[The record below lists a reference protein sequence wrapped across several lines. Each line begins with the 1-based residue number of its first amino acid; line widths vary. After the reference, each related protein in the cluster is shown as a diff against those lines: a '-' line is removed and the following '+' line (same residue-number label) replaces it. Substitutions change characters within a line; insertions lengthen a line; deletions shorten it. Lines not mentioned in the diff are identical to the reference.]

1 MTYEREREGE
11 TFKRERERERELC
24 FGVRAFEFLCG
35 GKSLSCEG
43 DEVVSKSVFKC
54 VLCTL
59 FIFKIFFI
67 VFYLFFFFE
76 NHIVLF
82 INSTFF

>member
-1 MTYEREREGE
+1 MREREGE
-11 TFKRERERERELC
+11 TFKRERERERERFALGSGPLS
-24 FGVRAFEFLCG
+24 FYVGENPSHVKETRLFRKVFL
-35 GKSLSCEG
+35 S
-43 DEVVSKSVFKC
+43 

-67 VFYLFFFFE
+67 VFYLFIFFE

-82 INSTFF
+82 INSTIF